1 MSNIEIIT
9 SHKVDITF
17 SLAPVSQRIFAFIL
31 DIFVIGFTVI
41 ILTTFI
47 SNVFGFDV
55 IADNFAMLFLVP
67 FVTFFT
73 LASESLMNGQTLGK
87 KALGIRVIKL
97 NGERMEFAD
106 YLSRWI
112 FRIVDIWFSGGSV
125 AIISIVSTEK
135 NQRLGD
141 MLANTAVVQVNDSK
155 NYKFEDV
162 EKIMSIENYEVTY
175 PEAKNFNEKQ
185 MLLIKEALERLKS
198 VPNNTTRNALKKL
211 SDKIASELQVSV
223 PKQPETFLRT
233 VLRDYIYLTR

>member
-17 SLAPVSQRIFAFIL
+17 GLAPVSQRIFAFIL
-31 DIFVIGFTVI
+31 DNIFIWFTVI
-41 ILTTFI
+41 ILSTFASTI
-47 SNVFGFDV
+47 FGYSVFG
-55 IADNFAMLFLVP
+55 DNFAMLFIVP
-67 FVTFFT
+67 FITFYT

-198 VPNNTTRNALKKL
+198 VPNKTTREALKKL
-211 SDKIASELQVSV
+211 SDKIAGELQIAV